1 MFNLYTVL
9 MLTIA
14 GVGLGVMGATGYAL
28 RRWSGGWRWIAGAPL
43 LYVVTVALKLVL
55 EVRADPTS
63 HNLCP
68 FELLVPLAI
77 ASAVLGA
84 LYVVQLFT
92 KRTGAN

>member
-1 MFNLYTVL
+1 

-14 GVGLGVMGATGYAL
+14 GVGLGIMGATGYAL
-28 RRWSGGWRWIAGAPL
+28 RRWSGGWRWIASAPL
-43 LYVVTVALKLVL
+43 LYVGTVALKIIL
-55 EVRADPTS
+55 EVQADPTS
-63 HNLCP
+63 HHLWP
-68 FELLVPLAI
+68 FELLAPLAV